1 MGKLSK
7 ELLLQYALHSN
18 KVIRDAYK
26 QRLCVELLKKGL
38 VTIEEIPFD
47 YTKGINPNDFFVLL
61 TDTALNYCETSRIWD
76 TYFEIAFQT
85 KVDSI
90 FVAYGIMKLCN
101 SHVNS
106 SVKKHGYHWLRELP
120 VTNWEGRLIECL
132 LGQEPFN
139 HELAKIGLERC
150 KKTSESLAIEYAV
163 EYIPSYPVRL
173 SLIKILAAKKQQKV
187 SAFLLNYCL
196 KKLIPELS
204 DSENKEGAEFL
215 PQALKLLA
223 YIVNSMTSSEGI
235 TEENCTL
242 ISKLYV
248 ANKIDTDIYL
258 KISAKLTMLADKKN
272 NSYSCYLSDGLGKA
286 ARQSDVY
293 LPRVEKII
301 RKLLTVLES
310 KEQIRKILDSLSVI
324 AWHYKRQE
332 DFAETILPPL
342 KKLFLSRIPVVQGA
356 SSALYRN
363 LYFLWIEMDEEVFLK
378 IAAQTS
384 ENQICELMRLIA
396 AKYPHL
402 WDKFFAKLEITQQ
415 MAVTA
420 ICHLINVYSDEKYA
434 AVHEKASCKIKYLL
448 KKFKFQK
455 VYVDI
460 LSDELQ
466 TVEEFKSLEVK
477 STELSAQEVND
488 ILALLNE
495 E

>member
-1 MGKLSK
+1 M
-7 ELLLQYALHSN
+7 QYALHSN

-38 VTIEEIPFD
+38 VTIEDIPFD

-76 TYFEIAFQT
+76 TYFEIASQT

-106 SVKKHGYHWLRELP
+106 SVKKRGYQWLRELP

-150 KKTSESLAIEYAV
+150 IKTSESLAIEYAV
-163 EYIPSYPVRL
+163 EYIPSYPIRL

-223 YIVNSMTSSEGI
+223 YIVNGLTSSEKI
-235 TEENCTL
+235 SEENCTL
-242 ISKLYV
+242 FSNLYL
-248 ANKIDTDIYL
+248 ANKVDTKTYL
-258 KISAKLTMLADKKN
+258 VWAVKLVKLADNLN
-272 NSYSCYLSDGLGKA
+272 NSYVCNLTDSLVKA
-286 ARQSDVY
+286 AKQSPKY
-293 LPRVEKII
+293 LPLIEKII
-301 RKLLTVLES
+301 EKQLAVLGSDERKRQVLY
-310 KEQIRKILDSLSVI
+310 SLSLI
-324 AWHYKRQE
+324 ANAYMEKE
-332 DFAETILPPL
+332 NFTGEILPPI
-342 KKLFLSRIPVVQGA
+342 KKLFLRHVTAVHGG
-356 SSALYRN
+356 SAVFYRN
-363 LYFLWIEMDEEVFLK
+363 FFNLWIKMDKEVFLK
-378 IAAQTS
+378 IAVHAP
-384 ENQICELMRLIA
+384 EGEVCGLIRMIGTE
-396 AKYPHL
+396 YPEL
-402 WDKFFAKLEITQQ
+402 WDKFFAKIEISQQ
-415 MAVTA
+415 MAPTV

-434 AVHEKASCKIKYLL
+434 AVHEKASSKIKYLL

-455 VYVDI
+455 AYVEI

-466 TVEEFKSLEVK
+466 TVEEFKSLQVK